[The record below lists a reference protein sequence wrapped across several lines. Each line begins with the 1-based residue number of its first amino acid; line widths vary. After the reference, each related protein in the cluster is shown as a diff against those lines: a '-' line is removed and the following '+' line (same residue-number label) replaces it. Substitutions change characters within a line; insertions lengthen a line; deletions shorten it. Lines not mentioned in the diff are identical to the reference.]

1 MIRKQLENV
10 PFADMSGYENVKKQ
24 VILGPKDGSDE
35 IVMRYFRVAP
45 GGSTPYHAHDWPHL
59 VKIEEGQ
66 GVTVDVDGN
75 ETPVEAGD
83 FIYMPDNEKHQF
95 RNTGETSFEFI
106 CIVPRRGAA

>member
-1 MIRKQLENV
+1 MILKQLENV

-24 VILGPKDGSDE
+24 VILGPADGSDE

-59 VKIEEGQ
+59 VKVEVGS